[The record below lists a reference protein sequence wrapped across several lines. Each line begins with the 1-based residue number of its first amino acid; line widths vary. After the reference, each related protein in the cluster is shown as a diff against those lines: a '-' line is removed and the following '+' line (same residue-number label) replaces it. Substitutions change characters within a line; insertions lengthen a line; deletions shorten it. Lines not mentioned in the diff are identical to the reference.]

1 VEIEGMRA
9 AQDVRD
15 GKPRFSV
22 VSAVYNV
29 ARYLPEFIES
39 IERQVFSRD
48 RLELIMVDDG
58 STDDSLRI
66 LQEWQQR
73 RPELVTVLTKPN
85 GGQASARNL
94 GIEHAHGEWITFPDP
109 DDILEPNYFANV
121 HRFIRKNPTTM
132 LAATRRVLFDDATG
146 EQRQHPLNR
155 HFTKRNRLRN
165 LDHDTAHFHG
175 SAPCAFFR
183 LERVREFGLSF
194 DERIRPT
201 FEDGHFC
208 CLYLLRCDRPMVGYL
223 ATVAYLYRR
232 RTDKTSTLDT
242 SWIDTRRFTDVPTHG
257 FLALLREAQDTH
269 GAVPYWLQGMVLYEL
284 SWYFKVYDA
293 VPGVETA
300 GHGEVAE
307 RFHEVVGEICA
318 LLDEEL
324 IESFDRRSLPSY
336 ARDILLHGYSD
347 ARWHTRFAVVDKI
360 DMDQRLMRAA
370 YRYAGPAPTEVF
382 IVDGS
387 PVKPSH
393 AKHRS
398 VVYFGRTLLYERI
411 VWLPFGTLRIVL
423 DGRDINVRTEEPDR
437 PTQYLGSVAIRR
449 ALDPTLTDEQRFG
462 TPPPKL
468 TVRDRGVLQLS
479 RSRLVRRYFG
489 GAWVLMDRVH
499 DADDSAEHLFR
510 YLRKHRRRVNAWF
523 VIEAG
528 TPDHRRLRKDGYR
541 RVIPH
546 GSLRWQ
552 LLMLNCKHL
561 ISSHADHPIVRP
573 AQITRLVTPTWRSTF
588 LQHGVTKDDLSG
600 WLNGKNFDIFVTSTV
615 AEQASVAGDETAYR
629 YTTREAKLTG
639 LPRFDRI
646 LAAGAAF
653 PPERRDLVLIAPTWR
668 DWLVDRTFAGA
679 HRRVVDLTSFQD
691 SEYAKNWLGLIR
703 SPELRDVAERNG
715 LTVSLL
721 MHPNMQSVV
730 SNLEVPPHVSLFSFE
745 GQNVQETF
753 ARARIVVTDYSS
765 MAFNAAYIDRPL
777 VYFQFDRERFFGG
790 GHPGKPGYFDYQRDG
805 FGPVV
810 VDVDA
815 AEKAIAEAVEQ
826 GPDPAPEYSARIAE
840 AFPNRD
846 GKCCERVANAIDKS
860 TKAVP
865 RRLHKRVSEV
875 QAGRPEGD

>member
-1 VEIEGMRA
+1 MRA
-9 AQDVRD
+9 GQDGHD
-15 GKPRFSV
+15 ATPRFSV

-58 STDDSLRI
+58 STDDSLKI
-66 LQEWQQR
+66 LQAWQQR

-94 GIEHAHGEWITFPDP
+94 GIEHARGEWITFPDP
-109 DDILEPNYFANV
+109 DDILEPNYFAAVNT
-121 HRFIRKNPTTM
+121 FIKRNPTTM

-146 EQRQHPLNR
+146 EQRKHPLNR
-155 HFTKRNRLRN
+155 HFTKRNQLRN

-183 LERVREFGLSF
+183 LGRVREFELRF

-208 CLYLLRCDRPMVGYL
+208 CLYLLRCERPMVAYL
-223 ATVAYLYRR
+223 ATVVYLYRR
-232 RTDKTSTLDT
+232 RNDKTSTLDT
-242 SWIDTRRFTDVPTHG
+242 SWIDPRRFTDVPEHG

-269 GAVPYWLQGMVLYEL
+269 GAIPYWLQGMVLYEL
-284 SWYFKVYDA
+284 SWFFKVYDA
-293 VPGVETA
+293 IPGIENA
-300 GHGEVAE
+300 AHGEIAE
-307 RFHEVVGEICA
+307 RFHELMGQICA

-324 IESFDRRSLPSY
+324 VESFDRRSLPSY
-336 ARDILLHGYSD
+336 ARDVLLHGYSG
-347 ARWHTRFAVVDKI
+347 ATWHTTFALVDKI
-360 DMDQRLMRAA
+360 DMDQRLMRAT
-370 YRYAGPAPTEVF
+370 YRYTGSAPTEVF

-387 PVKPSH
+387 PVKTTH

-398 VVYFGRTLLYERI
+398 VTYFGRTLLYERI

-437 PTQYLGSVAIRR
+437 PAHYLGSWAIRK
-449 ALDPTLTDEQRFG
+449 ALDPRLTDEQRFG
-462 TPPPKL
+462 TSPPKPV
-468 TVRDRGVLQLS
+468 VRDRAVIRLS

-489 GAWVLMDRVH
+489 GAWVLIDRVH

-510 YLRKHRRRVNAWF
+510 YLRKHRRRINAWF

-528 TPDHRRLRKDGYR
+528 TPDHRRLRKDGYK
-541 RVIPH
+541 RVVPH
-546 GSLRWQ
+546 GSLRWR
-552 LLMLNCKHL
+552 LLMLNCRHL

-573 AQITRLVTPTWRSTF
+573 EQITRLVTPTWRFAF

-600 WLNGKNFDIFVTSTV
+600 WLNAKNFDIFLTSTV
-615 AEQASVAGDETAYR
+615 AEQASVAGDTTAYR

-653 PPERRDLVLIAPTWR
+653 PPERRDLILIAPTWR
-668 DWLVDRTFAGA
+668 DWLVDPTPAGQ
-679 HRRVVDLTSFQD
+679 HRRVVNITRFQN
-691 SEYAKNWLGLIR
+691 SEYAQNWLGLIR
-703 SPELRDVAERNG
+703 SPELRDLAERNG
-715 LTVSLL
+715 LTLGLL
-721 MHPNMQSVV
+721 LHPNMQSVV
-730 SNLEVPPHVSLFSFE
+730 PQLEFPPHVRLFSFE

-753 ARARIVVTDYSS
+753 ARAWVVVTDYSS

-777 VYFQFDRERFFGG
+777 VYFQFDRSRFFGG
-790 GHPGKPGYFDYQRDG
+790 GHPGRPGYFNYERDG

-815 AEKAIAEAVEQ
+815 AEKAITEAVEQ
-826 GPDPAPEYSARIAE
+826 GPNPAPEYWARIAE
-840 AFPNRD
+840 AFPHRD
-846 GKCCERVANAIDKS
+846 GKCCERVANAIENS
-860 TKAVP
+860 TNAVP
-865 RRLHKRVSEV
+865 KRLHRGVPEV
-875 QAGRPEGD
+875 QTGRTEGD